1 VDNAAGALAVSKLVA
16 DLGHLHVA
24 AIFGPLAT
32 STGRERALWLRRGL
46 RERGVAL
53 PRKMVRRAAF
63 GHDSGMAAAHSLLEE
78 SPRPSALICAN
89 DVLALGGLS
98 AARQRGVCV
107 PDDLTVVGFDDI
119 AAAAWPIAAL
129 TTVRVDLDLLAETTV
144 EMLLAEIS
152 PARGQTTGAPVERRI
167 PVELRLRGT
176 HGPARAS

>member
-1 VDNAAGALAVSKLVA
+1 
-16 DLGHLHVA
+16 
-24 AIFGPLAT
+24 
-32 STGRERALWLRRGL
+32 
-46 RERGVAL
+46 
-53 PRKMVRRAAF
+53 M
-63 GHDSGMAAAHSLLEE
+63 
-78 SPRPSALICAN
+78 
-89 DVLALGGLS
+89 
-98 AARQRGVCV
+98 

-152 PARGQTTGAPVERRI
+152 PARGQTTGVPVERRI